1 MNVRDTLITTLTP
14 LSYDVRL
21 QGSYADDEPL
31 PESFITY
38 LVIEA
43 PDGSFYEGSPML
55 TRHRI
60 QVVFYSKKMALINT
74 VPALMD
80 VALKDAGFLRDGK
93 GRDYGFENE
102 HYGLLVNY
110 SFTER
115 NE

>member
-1 MNVRDTLITTLTP
+1 MNVRDTLISKLNP
-14 LSYDVRL
+14 LGYDVVL

-38 LVIEA
+38 TVVDA
-43 PDGSFYEGSPML
+43 PDASFYDDQPML
-55 TRHRI
+55 THHRI
-60 QVVFYSKKMALINT
+60 QVVFYSKKMSLINT
-74 VPALMD
+74 VPDLIYL
-80 VALKDAGFLRDGK
+80 ALKTAGFVRDGK

-110 SFTER
+110 LFTER